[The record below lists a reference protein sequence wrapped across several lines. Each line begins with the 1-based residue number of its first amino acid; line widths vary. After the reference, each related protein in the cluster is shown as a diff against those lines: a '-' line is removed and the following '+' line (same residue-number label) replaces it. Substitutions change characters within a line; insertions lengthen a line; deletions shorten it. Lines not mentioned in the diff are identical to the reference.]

1 VTSPPTLE
9 QVAALAGVS
18 RATVSRVVNGSPKV
32 SPSVR
37 AQVER
42 AVAKLGYVPNRAARS
57 LVTRRADSVA
67 LVVSEPHARFFSE
80 PFFAGMVRGVS
91 AVLTE
96 TGVQLLLL
104 IAQDVPGSPDPP
116 GRGRLERYVVGG
128 HVDGVLLASLH
139 GDDPLPGTL
148 ERAGVPAVLV
158 GRPAGGVGATPAS
171 YVDAD
176 NRGGARAAVEH
187 LVRRGRRRIAT
198 ITGSLDMGVGLDRL
212 EGYRDGLA
220 TAGLAGAGELVE
232 PGDFTEE
239 GGAAAM
245 ARLLAR
251 PGDPVDAVFAASD
264 LMAAGALRALRAAG
278 RRVPEDVA
286 VVGFEDSAVARY
298 AQPPL
303 TTVRQPIEEMGRQ
316 ATRLLLA
323 QIAGEAGGMHLI
335 LDTDLV
341 VRSST

>member
-1 VTSPPTLE
+1 MTGGSGPPTLE

-32 SPSVR
+32 SPAVR

-91 AVLTE
+91 AALAE

-104 IAQDVPGSPDPP
+104 IAQDLPD
-116 GRGRLERYVVGG
+116 RGWLGRYVVGG

-139 GDDPLPGTL
+139 ADDPLPGTL
-148 ERAGVPAVLV
+148 ERAGVPAVLI
-158 GRPAGGVGATPAS
+158 GRPVDQTVPGS

-176 NRGGARAAVEH
+176 NRGGAGKAVGH
-187 LVRRGRRRIAT
+187 LARRGRRRIAT
-198 ITGSLDMGVGLDRL
+198 ITGSLDMGVGQDRL
-212 EGYRDGLA
+212 QGYRDGLA
-220 TAGLAGAGELVE
+220 TAGRAGAGDLVE
-232 PGDFTEE
+232 TGDFTEE

-245 ARLLAR
+245 GRLLER

-323 QIAGEAGGMHLI
+323 QVAGEAGGMHLV
-335 LDTDLV
+335 LDTELV
-341 VRSST
+341 VRASA

>member
-1 VTSPPTLE
+1 VTGPPTLE

-32 SPSVR
+32 SPAVR

-91 AVLTE
+91 AALAA
-96 TGVQLLLL
+96 TGVQLVLL
-104 IAQDVPGSPDPP
+104 IAQDLPD
-116 GRGRLERYVVGG
+116 RGRLERYVVGG

-158 GRPAGGVGATPAS
+158 GRPAGGVLRSNGTAPAS
-171 YVDAD
+171 WVDAD
-176 NRGGARAAVEH
+176 NRGGAGKAVGH
-187 LVRRGRRRIAT
+187 LARQGRRRIAT
-198 ITGSLDMGVGLDRL
+198 ITGPLDMGVGLDRL

-220 TAGLAGAGELVE
+220 AAGLAGAGDLVE
-232 PGDFTEE
+232 TGDFTEE

-245 ARLLAR
+245 ARLLER
-251 PGDPVDAVFAASD
+251 PGSPVDAVFAASD
-264 LMAAGALRALRAAG
+264 MMAAGALRALRTAS

-323 QIAGEAGGMHLI
+323 RVAGEAGGMHLI
-335 LDTDLV
+335 LDTELV
-341 VRSST
+341 VRASA